1 MKLVIFDLDGVLAR
15 TEHLHTFALKEAIAY
30 YAPHASSASYL
41 DARDG
46 IRTKDK
52 LARLQQEYNL
62 TPEIIQGIDR
72 RKQSLTEQHLRHIRP
87 NPTIIACLQ
96 RLLDNGHTLALAS
109 NSRKVNVD
117 IVINSLGL
125 DKMFALRLT
134 GDDVINPKPH
144 PEIFMRAIVHFDAQ
158 PTNVYIMEDSEAGL
172 SAAQATGAHVLTI
185 DPNELV
191 TMTHIEQV
199 LNMNK

>member
-15 TEHLHTFALKEAIAY
+15 TEHLHTFAFKEAIAY
-30 YAPHASSASYL
+30 YAPQASGANYL

-46 IRTKDK
+46 VRTKDK
-52 LARLQQEYNL
+52 LARLQKEFNL

-72 RKQSLTEQHLRHIRP
+72 RKQALTEQHLRHIRP

-96 RLLDNGHTLALAS
+96 LLIDNGHTLALAS

-117 IVINSLGL
+117 IVVNALGL
-125 DKMFALRLT
+125 SNMFTLKLT
-134 GDDVINPKPH
+134 GDDVRNPKPH
-144 PEIFMRAIVHFDAQ
+144 PEIFMRAMVHFDTQ
-158 PTNVYIMEDSEAGL
+158 PTNVYIMEDSDAGL
-172 SAAQATGAHVLTI
+172 TAARATGAHVLQI